1 MILKQVYKNFP
12 DLGIIWR
19 RGIFGNPFA
28 YEPGDSPFNDGI
40 AAEKLECAERR
51 QYIHSDDSLRRV
63 SVMGL
68 PEEGPL

>member
-28 YEPGDSPFNDGI
+28 DEPGDSPFNDGI
-40 AAEKLECAERR
+40 AADKLECAE
-51 QYIHSDDSLRRV
+51 
-63 SVMGL
+63 
-68 PEEGPL
+68 